1 MICEGAACVCVCVIF
16 LQNDKMPQTNKR
28 KCSRQGYGEI
38 TSVCVWECMNSYVSH
53 RVGWLGKMIGFSGRK
68 RQSRINKKCAINEM
82 EYGGREAPGR
92 EI

>member
-1 MICEGAACVCVCVIF
+1 
-16 LQNDKMPQTNKR
+16 
-28 KCSRQGYGEI
+28 
-38 TSVCVWECMNSYVSH
+38 
-53 RVGWLGKMIGFSGRK
+53 MIGFSGRK